1 LAKVVLVQWP
11 ITQVLVAEVAL
22 AVKMAS
28 LVKTV
33 KQTMATIFVTVAF
46 MVVVQVDQ
54 VITVLLAMAC
64 SVVPV
69 VVSVLFGEIT
79 AHSQQL
85 AVEICNVD
93 E

>member
-1 LAKVVLVQWP
+1 LAKVILVQRP
-11 ITQVLVAEVAL
+11 IKQVVVEMVAL

-33 KQTMATIFVTVAF
+33 ALTMATVFVTVAF

-54 VITVLLAMAC
+54 VITALLAKAC